1 LFNRRP
7 MFANVAAQAALLLA
21 LASGNTNAAQPSSE
35 RGQRRVDPTT
45 KAGRRLN
52 SKQYRNRGSYF
63 DPKRCGQGQAL
74 RNRMGGNANR
84 IRYARQGFIW
94 RHDLGAY
101 DLSPKI
107 LPEEVEAKRI
117 EMARTYF
124 CASVHDLPPVMNV
137 LIRKWAVTIY
147 PRILGPV
154 RYHVEE

>member
-1 LFNRRP
+1 MFNRRP

-52 SKQYRNRGSYF
+52 SRQYRNRGSYF

-84 IRYARQGFIW
+84 IRYARQGFAW
-94 RHDLGAY
+94 RDDLGAY
-101 DLSPKI
+101 DLSPTP
-107 LPEEVEAKRI
+107 LREEVEVLVADLKKR
-117 EMARTYF
+117 RGDD
-124 CASVHDLPPVMNV
+124 DLPEIYWFP
-137 LIRKWAVTIY
+137 IRGKIVTVY

-154 RYHVEE
+154 RYHVSE